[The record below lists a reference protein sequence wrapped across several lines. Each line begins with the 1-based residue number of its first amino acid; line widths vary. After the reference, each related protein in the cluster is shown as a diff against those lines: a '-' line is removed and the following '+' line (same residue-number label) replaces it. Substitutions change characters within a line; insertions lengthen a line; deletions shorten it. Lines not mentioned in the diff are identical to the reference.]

1 MRNLRFWIDTVAAS
15 SRNDPPRF
23 VESVMVVFVILTL
36 VASVIFP
43 QDEPYLVLCLSL
55 AIGLSI
61 SILVR
66 EANDLRRASFAPSH
80 EALISRLMAF
90 LLLVISFYGF
100 ADMFQN
106 LS

>member
-1 MRNLRFWIDTVAAS
+1 MRVLRFWIHTVVAS
-15 SRNDPPRF
+15 SQNDPQRF
-23 VESVMVVFVILTL
+23 VESVMVTFILLTL
-36 VASVIFP
+36 AASIIFP
-43 QDEPYLVLCLSL
+43 QDQPYLVLCSSL

-66 EANDLRRASFAPSH
+66 EAIDSRRANFTLSH
-80 EALISRLMAF
+80 EALISRFMAV
-90 LLLVISFYGF
+90 LLLVISVYGF

>member
-1 MRNLRFWIDTVAAS
+1 MRTLRFWIHTVAAS

-43 QDEPYLVLCLSL
+43 QDEPYLVLCSSL

-66 EANDLRRASFAPSH
+66 EAIAPSH

-90 LLLVISFYGF
+90 LLLVISVYGF

>member
-1 MRNLRFWIDTVAAS
+1 MRTLRFWIHTVVAS

-23 VESVMVVFVILTL
+23 VESVMVIFVILTL
-36 VASVIFP
+36 AASIIFP
-43 QDEPYLVLCLSL
+43 QEQPYLVLCFSL

-66 EANDLRRASFAPSH
+66 EANDSRRASFAPSH
-80 EALISRLMAF
+80 EALISRFMAF